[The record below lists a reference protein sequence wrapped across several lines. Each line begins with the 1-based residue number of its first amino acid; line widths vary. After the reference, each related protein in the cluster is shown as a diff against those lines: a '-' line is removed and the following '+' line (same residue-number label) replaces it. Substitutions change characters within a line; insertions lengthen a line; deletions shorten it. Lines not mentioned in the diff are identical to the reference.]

1 MSNELRAAFC
11 CPWTART
18 RTDGDG
24 AALDRSSASTV
35 VYRWLMI
42 LLSATMGWAEAGS
55 ADLVIKNEPDL
66 EQNVCGFLREPLAF
80 WSFRRAAGAPDAE
93 RLRSI
98 PDVEHLSFTTRDGR
112 SLGGYKLR
120 AVKPWGY
127 LLVAQG
133 NAMLADHIIGEFQ
146 FFRDFG
152 LDVYL
157 YDYRGYGLSGGKSRL
172 KALVSDYHEI
182 VNALNTRDYHRR
194 FLYGISMGGI
204 VLLDAVGKTRD
215 YDAAVIDS
223 SPSRISPLG
232 CPEEYDPLHHL
243 PSDCSRIK
251 IIIGLR
257 DLVVPPE
264 DVRDLA
270 SMAESRGAEV
280 LEQPDFAH
288 PFQDPSLEIHRR
300 RFQEVADFLT
310 RWRP

>member
-1 MSNELRAAFC
+1 MPRFTIFS
-11 CPWTART
+11 
-18 RTDGDG
+18 
-24 AALDRSSASTV
+24 
-35 VYRWLMI
+35 RWLMI
-42 LLSATMGWAEAGS
+42 LLSVTMGREEVGS
-55 ADLVIKNEPDL
+55 ADVVMKNEPDL
-66 EQNVCGFLREPLAF
+66 ERSVCGLLREPLAF
-80 WSFRRAAGAPDAE
+80 WSFRLSAGAPDAK

-98 PDVEHLSFTTRDGR
+98 PDSEHLSFTTRDGR

-133 NAMLADHIIGEFQ
+133 NAMLADQIIGEFQ
-146 FFRDFG
+146 FFRDLG

-182 VNALNTRDYHRR
+182 VRALNGQEYRRR

-204 VLLDAVGKTRD
+204 LLLDAVGKTRE

-223 SPSRISPLG
+223 SPSRISPFG
-232 CPEEYDPLHHL
+232 CPEDYDPVHHL
-243 PSDCSRIK
+243 PTDCSRIK

-257 DLVVPPE
+257 DRVVPPG
-264 DVRDLA
+264 DIQDLA

-280 LEQPDFAH
+280 LKQPEFAH
-288 PFQDPSLEIHRR
+288 PFQDLSLETHRR
-300 RFQEVADFLT
+300 RLQEVADFLT